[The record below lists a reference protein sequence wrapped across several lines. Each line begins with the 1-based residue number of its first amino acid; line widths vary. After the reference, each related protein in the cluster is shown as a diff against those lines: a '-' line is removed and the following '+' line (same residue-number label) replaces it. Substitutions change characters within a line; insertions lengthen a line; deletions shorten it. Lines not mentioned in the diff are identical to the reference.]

1 LRILLVSLI
10 KQYWQSHYI
19 NMKLMG
25 HPTVWMIIV
34 LVVII
39 LSLSMIFPTLMSL
52 PLAMAIFIGIS
63 CYIIKLTMLGSDMD
77 KENICNEMLLRSRIN
92 YEHISCDHKFKSK
105 DCPDGRPKIR
115 REKF

>member
-1 LRILLVSLI
+1 MNWI
-10 KQYWQSHYI
+10 
-19 NMKLMG
+19 G
-25 HPTVWMIIV
+25 HPAVWMIIIS
-34 LVVII
+34 VVII
-39 LSLSMIFPTLMSL
+39 LSLSMIFPILMSL
-52 PLAMAIFIGIS
+52 PLAMAIFVGIS
-63 CYIIKLTMLGSDMD
+63 CYMIKLTMLGSDMD